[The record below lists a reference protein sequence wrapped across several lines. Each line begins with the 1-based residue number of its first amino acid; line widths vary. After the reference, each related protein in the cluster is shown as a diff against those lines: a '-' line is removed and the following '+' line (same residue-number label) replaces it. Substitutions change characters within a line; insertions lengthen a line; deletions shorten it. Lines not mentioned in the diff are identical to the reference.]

1 MLSFFLSLYFLDPT
15 LFPTNRPTS
24 SQIPTFVPSDLP
36 SVSSKP
42 TLSPSQLVE
51 QPTFSFS
58 ITGKLVLMTVL
69 DVCSLSQGAIAEL
82 LENIIDTI
90 KSISCLG
97 DTESCT
103 VIINEYSDCQSS
115 NESSQLRR
123 SLASRH
129 LQQTQFEL
137 EYEIT
142 IEQICSNGCSDDEV
156 QSVANELYSQVTDE
170 LKEAIDDGS
179 MIQDIQTM
187 SSSEVA
193 NLLATAI
200 ITGDFSDL
208 VLPLLS
214 LLADYYPDWEG
225 RSGKCLNDDKAPRY
239 MKKNGDYFESSLQAC
254 CVRWYSW
261 DFGRCM
267 GDSNHVQ
274 GFYPNWDSSVVKC
287 LNATTVLPPQY
298 MQSNPSH
305 WLYDSAQDCCSRY
318 YSWAN
323 NECINNS
330 DQTDAFAVGSRK
342 WYVDWVLE
350 KVRFFYF
357 NF

>member
-1 MLSFFLSLYFLDPT
+1 
-15 LFPTNRPTS
+15 
-24 SQIPTFVPSDLP
+24 
-36 SVSSKP
+36 
-42 TLSPSQLVE
+42 
-51 QPTFSFS
+51 
-58 ITGKLVLMTVL
+58 MTVS
-69 DVCSLSQGAIAEL
+69 DVCSLSQIAIAEL
-82 LENIIDTI
+82 LEDIIDTI
-90 KSISCLG
+90 ESISCLDG
-97 DTESCT
+97 TESCT
-103 VIINEYSDCQSS
+103 VIINKHSDCQSS
-115 NESSQLRR
+115 NESFQLLR

-156 QSVANELYSQVTDE
+156 QSVANELYRQVTDE

-193 NLLATAI
+193 NILATAT

-208 VLPLLS
+208 VLPLLT

-225 RSGKCLNDDKAPRY
+225 QSGKCLNDGKAPRY
-239 MKKNGDYFESSLQAC
+239 MKKNGGYFESSLQAC

-261 DFGRCM
+261 DFGSCM

-274 GFYPNWDSSVVKC
+274 GFYPNWDSSIVKC

-323 NECINNS
+323 NECIKNS
-330 DQTDAFAVGSRK
+330 DQTDFAVGSRK
-342 WYVDWVLE
+342 WYVDFVLE
-350 KVRFFYF
+350 KVRF
-357 NF
+357 